1 MSVLF
6 NIKLLSLFWAISFLI
21 HFLWE
26 MLQVPFYQNMA
37 ESSHAQVIWTCTQ
50 ATFGDANIALIAYLV
65 AALTVR
71 SLAWLY
77 PVSCKALLVYLLVGL
92 LITVFFEYLATEV
105 LDRWTYS
112 AQMPTLPLIGT
123 GLLPILQWLIVP
135 LLSLGMT
142 QLLYLG
148 LRHKDRQ

>member
-1 MSVLF
+1 
-6 NIKLLSLFWAISFLI
+6 
-21 HFLWE
+21 
-26 MLQVPFYQNMA
+26 MLQVPFYQDMA
-37 ESSHAQVIWTCTQ
+37 DNRHAQVVWTCTQ
-50 ATFGDANIALIAYLV
+50 ATFGDANIALVAYLI
-65 AALTVR
+65 ASLTAR

-77 PVSCKALLVYLLVGL
+77 PVSRRTLLVYLMVGL

-123 GLLPILQWLIVP
+123 GLLPILQWLVVP
-135 LLSLGMT
+135 LLSLRMT

-148 LRHKDRQ
+148 LRHKDRK